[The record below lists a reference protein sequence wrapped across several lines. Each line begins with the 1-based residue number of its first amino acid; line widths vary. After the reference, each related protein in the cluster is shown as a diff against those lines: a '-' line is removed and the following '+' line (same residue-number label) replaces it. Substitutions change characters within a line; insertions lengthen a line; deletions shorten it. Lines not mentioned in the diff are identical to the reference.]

1 MEQSLQYYQD
11 LLVTAQA
18 PDDVIAFLGR
28 YDRFFLL
35 THLCNRVDAIH
46 PWLYDRCREV
56 EKQTDDCL
64 DLWARDHYKST
75 IVTYMGIIQ
84 EIINDPDIT
93 VGIFSHSRPIAKAF
107 MLQIMREL
115 EFNETLKRV
124 YSDALWADP
133 RKESPVWSQDNGIVV
148 RRKTNPKESTV
159 EAWGLVDGQPISKHF
174 RLLVFDDV
182 VTMASVNTPD
192 QIRKTTEAWEL
203 AQNLGSSANPRSWHV
218 GTRYSFAD
226 TYGQLLERGA
236 LKERLYPAT
245 HDGTPDGEPVFLSK
259 KVWEK
264 KKRESSAHTIAC
276 QQLLN
281 PLAGSQQEFD
291 PEWMR
296 PYEVRPKTLNVY
308 ILVDYAGSRT
318 SGSSRTA
325 FACIGVDRHFNKY
338 LLDGAAHKMSL
349 DDRWILLKRM
359 RNKWINQPGI
369 QSISVGYER
378 YGAQSDIQHFE
389 AMMRIEGNAFPIQEV
404 NWPRQGEVDKDNRIR
419 RLIPDHKNWRFFYP
433 YTGDETSKQR
443 DVRERDQKYLIAKI
457 IKQKDEEGQI
467 YDVVEYLR
475 DNEFRFF
482 PATTNKD
489 LMDAMSRIYDM
500 EIEPPMIYDE
510 SQLYPEVEE

>member
-1 MEQSLQYYQD
+1 MEQSLEYYQT
-11 LLVTAQA
+11 LLVEHQA

-28 YDRFFLL
+28 HDRFFLL
-35 THLCNRVDAIH
+35 THLCSRADAVH
-46 PWLYDRCREV
+46 DWLYARCREV
-56 EKQTDDCL
+56 ERDTDDHL

-75 IVTYMGIIQ
+75 IVTYMGVIQ

-133 RKESPVWSQDNGIVV
+133 RKESPVWAQDTGIVV

-182 VTMASVNTPD
+182 VTMASVNTPE

-203 AQNLGSSANPRSWHV
+203 AQNLGSSSNPRSWHV
-218 GTRYSFAD
+218 GTRYNCAD

-245 HDGTPDGEPVFLSK
+245 DDGTPDGNPVFLSEE
-259 KVWEK
+259 VWEK

-281 PLAGSQQEFD
+281 PLAGSQQEFL

-296 PYEVRPKTLNVY
+296 EYELRPRTLNVY
-308 ILVDYAGSRT
+308 ILVDYAGTRT
-318 SGSSRTA
+318 TGSSRSA
-325 FACIGVDRHFNKY
+325 IAVVGVDRQKNKY
-338 LLDGAAHKMSL
+338 LLDGCAHKMNL
-349 DDRWILLKRM
+349 DDRWLMLKHLRK
-359 RNKWINQPGI
+359 KWVNATGVQTVAI
-369 QSISVGYER
+369 GYER

-389 AMMRIEGNAFPIQEV
+389 TMMRIEGEAFPIEEV
-404 NWPRQGEVDKDNRIR
+404 NWPRQGDRTRFAARQEIPKARPR
-419 RLIPDHKNWRFFYP
+419 RWPGPMPSGRLLRRPPTRREPRAKTPREPNTARR
-433 YTGDETSKQR
+433 GAA
-443 DVRERDQKYLIAKI
+443 VRQA
-457 IKQKDEEGQI
+457 
-467 YDVVEYLR
+467 
-475 DNEFRFF
+475 
-482 PATTNKD
+482 
-489 LMDAMSRIYDM
+489 
-500 EIEPPMIYDE
+500 PPE
-510 SQLYPEVEE
+510 QS